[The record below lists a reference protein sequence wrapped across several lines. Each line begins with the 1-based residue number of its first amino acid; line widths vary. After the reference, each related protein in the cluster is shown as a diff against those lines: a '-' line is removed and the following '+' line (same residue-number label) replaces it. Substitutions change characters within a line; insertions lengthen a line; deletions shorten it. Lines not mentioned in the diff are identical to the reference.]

1 MGISTRNSKKRDR
14 QTGEKA
20 LDLPARS
27 RFGEGRAQPL
37 SHEIQT
43 VRRATQKI
51 FLKSGK
57 SKSLTLTLIMEVTMK
72 IKNKKCKECNKTKS
86 IDKFYKNS
94 KTKDGFSKK

>member
-37 SHEIQT
+37 SHEIEGLQGHGRIDFLVATIKTSNLKRAHSKGLESGCLFRFFYLPPFDYET
-43 VRRATQKI
+43 VSWGRRI
-51 FLKSGK
+51 G
-57 SKSLTLTLIMEVTMK
+57 
-72 IKNKKCKECNKTKS
+72 
-86 IDKFYKNS
+86 
-94 KTKDGFSKK
+94 